1 MIDHGEPPQTSG
13 IAESTEDPALAGGN
27 PSGISKAAVSSR
39 AGHFRWVIC
48 ALLLFGTTKN
58 YMDRQVLG
66 VLKTTLQHDLGWNEI
81 DYSNL
86 VFAFQAAYAAGMV
99 LVGRLIDRLGT
110 RLGYALAMVFWSLA
124 SMAHAFAG
132 SLLGFGIARASL
144 GFGEAGIF
152 PASIKTVAEWFPKKE
167 RALATGIFNAGTNI
181 GAITTPLI
189 VPWITVHWG
198 WRWAFILTGAVG
210 FVWLLF
216 WLWLYRQPQE
226 HPRLSKAE
234 LDYICSDPSEPPGKI
249 RWIRLLSYRQTWAFM
264 MGKFLTDPIWWFYL
278 FWVPDFLQRKHGLAL
293 MQIGLPILVIYV
305 IADVGSVAGGWLSS
319 SMIHHGRSVNVAR
332 KTALLL
338 CAVSVVPIVF
348 ASRIESMWGAVM
360 LLGLAAAAHQG
371 FSANLYTLTSDMF
384 PARAVGSVVG
394 IGGMAGAI
402 GGMLIAKVVGY
413 ALQWTGSYLIPF
425 LMAGSAYLLA
435 VAVIQGLAPR
445 LEPALIPSADPR

>member
-13 IAESTEDPALAGGN
+13 IAESTEDPTLAGGN

-181 GAITTPLI
+181 GAIATPLI

-216 WLWLYRQPQE
+216 WLWLYRKPQE

-264 MGKFLTDPIWWFYL
+264 MGKFMTDPIWWFYL

-445 LEPALIPSADPR
+445 LEPALIPSGDPR